1 MLRKELI
8 IQNKISRLWDELF
21 EEVPDIVQRES
32 RNKNLLLQSRLRE
45 MMQFI
50 ETIIKNEFLW
60 KGWQRKR
67 TLVKVKPFDAL
78 SVE

>member
-50 ETIIKNEFLW
+50 ENHYKERISFGKAGSGSEH
-60 KGWQRKR
+60 
-67 TLVKVKPFDAL
+67 
-78 SVE
+78 

>member
-50 ETIIKNEFLW
+50 ENHYKERISSRNAPGVIPYIFLNILT
-60 KGWQRKR
+60 K
-67 TLVKVKPFDAL
+67 
-78 SVE
+78 

>member
-1 MLRKELI
+1 MEKEKNSGILSLLDEIYKDAGKEMLRKELI

-45 MMQFI
+45 MMRY
-50 ETIIKNEFLW
+50 
-60 KGWQRKR
+60 RKP
-67 TLVKVKPFDAL
+67 L
-78 SVE
+78 